1 MRLFARALTRAGLP
15 VRFSEGFNPH
25 PRISLPLPR
34 GVGIAADDDLLVV
47 EVTEDVSAADA
58 TRRLAE
64 QLPVGLVLRDGQ
76 LLRESAV
83 PQPRSVEYLAE
94 IVGEPP
100 ADLTERVRALL
111 ERGDAV
117 VERRR
122 ADPGAPGFVRSI
134 DIRPFIEDLAV
145 RDDGV
150 WMRLRLGDRGTAKAE
165 EVLRCL
171 SLDASAPPHRIR
183 RLSVAW
189 DPPLPDPP
197 CDV

>member
-25 PRISLPLPR
+25 PRMSLPLPR

-47 EVTEDVSAADA
+47 EVTEDLSAADA
-58 TRRLAE
+58 TSRLAE
-64 QLPVGLVLRDGQ
+64 QLPVGLVLRDGR
-76 LLRESAV
+76 LLRDAAV
-83 PQPRSVEYLAE
+83 PQPRSVEYLAA

-100 ADLTERVRALL
+100 SDLPERIRELL

-122 ADPGAPGFVRSI
+122 ADGTFVRPI

-145 RDDGV
+145 RDGGV
-150 WMRLRLGDRGTAKAE
+150 WMRLRLDERGTAKAE
-165 EVLRCL
+165 EILRSL
-171 SLDASAPPHRIR
+171 SLDASAPTHRIR
-183 RLSVAW
+183 RLAVKW